1 MHPETVCA
9 AGNSHAWLV
18 VLSTQARLGASEIL
32 AVSWRRGPGR
42 SHGASVGVLSA
53 AAAAR
58 ARAPAARLRARACVA
73 GGAREDRNLSRIET
87 ASESESFKPEVPVSG
102 WGGRLSVRV
111 PVWQPE

>member
-42 SHGASVGVLSA
+42 SHGASVGLEPERRRHGCGRVHAWLA
-53 AAAAR
+53 ALAR
-58 ARAPAARLRARACVA
+58 I
-73 GGAREDRNLSRIET
+73 GI
-87 ASESESFKPEVPVSG
+87 
-102 WGGRLSVRV
+102 
-111 PVWQPE
+111 